1 MVSPVKQILPIS
13 QVPPSLTQEILVVCR
28 DPLVFRPIAAAVRSV
43 NGRLGCVPSVSLA
56 RELLLRRKSDAVF
69 VDMALPG
76 AAELVRHIRASSANR
91 NTVIFACISNAE
103 SMTASF
109 TGASFVLHRPITT
122 DKIASMLRLASP
134 AMRAEKR
141 RYFRHPLM
149 VPVNLKVNGREA
161 ESTMANLSEGGMAI
175 WSLHYHPR
183 GSKLQFT
190 FDLPFYGEIGGYGEI
205 AWTDPQGLA
214 GVRFNILNDEQYT
227 RLASWIFLRENR
239 LTA

>member
-1 MVSPVKQILPIS
+1 MPGPAKQILPIK
-13 QVPPSLTQEILVVCR
+13 QAVLPMTQEILVVCR
-28 DPLVFRPIAAAVRSV
+28 DPQLLRPIASAVR
-43 NGRLGCVPSVSLA
+43 NGNVRLNCVTSLGLG
-56 RELLLRRKSDAVF
+56 RELLLRRKADAVF

-76 AAELVRHIRASSANR
+76 AAELVRSVRASSANR

-109 TGASFVLHRPITT
+109 TGASFVLHRPITS

-149 VPVNLKVNGREA
+149 VPVNLKVNGRET

-183 GSKLQFT
+183 GTRVEFSFE
-190 FDLPFYGEIGGYGEI
+190 LPFGGEIRGRGEI
-205 AWTDPQGLA
+205 TWTDAQGLA
-214 GVRFNILNDEQYT
+214 GVRFNILSDQQYSM
-227 RLASWIFLRENR
+227 LAGWIFLRENR
-239 LTA
+239 LSA